1 MGISLPGHTRH
12 NSTNRRYSRSDQ
24 IVVFRWSTI
33 KNKMA
38 DEGKQVE
45 KQGSLFQLLFF
56 RQLLQLSNGANSSMD
71 LQLKTELHIGKA

>member
-1 MGISLPGHTRH
+1 
-12 NSTNRRYSRSDQ
+12 
-24 IVVFRWSTI
+24 
-33 KNKMA
+33 MA